1 VKKSFILFGGWDI
14 KLKKS
19 DIYKHELLLLSMFI
33 YPVLL
38 TGLIFLMSL
47 IIWKAFL
54 FFIVSDNSTLTMY
67 IYKFRLLLNVDLIKN
82 IFAISIF
89 LFSFHMV
96 SKNKIIYFL
105 EISNQVKD
113 MSNGNFKARI
123 PVNPKLSLGGFAK
136 NINTIMSKFNDAILE
151 ERKSEQT
158 KRDLI
163 TNISHDL
170 RTPLTSIIGYLEL
183 VDSDKYKDEL
193 TLRHYTNIAY
203 LKSKRLKF
211 LIDDL
216 FELTTLNNYGL
227 KLSKENINLI
237 ELLNQI
243 TLENRLNFR
252 KANMECRLYFPDE
265 KIFIFGDVNKLVRAF
280 ENLLTNCIKHSKSSP
295 FIDIYVHKNVDKVIL
310 KFINYGEPIPAI
322 DIPFIFERF
331 YRVEKSRSEE
341 SGGSGL
347 GLAIAK
353 NIIELHDGNITV
365 ESSIQETSFNITFPI
380 SST

>member
-1 VKKSFILFGGWDI
+1 M
-14 KLKKS
+14 KKS

-38 TGLIFLMSL
+38 TGLIFLMAL

-82 IFAISIF
+82 IFAIFIF

-113 MSNGNFKARI
+113 MSNGNFNTRI
-123 PVNPKLSLGGFAK
+123 AVNPKLSLGGFAK
-136 NINTIMSKFNDAILE
+136 NINTIMTKFNDAILE

-280 ENLLTNCIKHSKSSP
+280 ENLITNCIKHSKSSP
-295 FIDIYVHKNVDKVIL
+295 FIDIYVHKDLDKVIL

-353 NIIELHDGNITV
+353 NIIELHEGNITV
-365 ESSIQETSFNITFPI
+365 ESSIEETSFIITFPI